1 MHYPH
6 PRKRYVILT
15 AGDGTTIPP
24 MNAPMVGSWVV
35 DVQAV
40 QPFTIHGDLYY
51 ELHVT
56 RRDDAAGGQVL
67 ALKVPAHAIPARRRR
82 GRR

>member
-1 MHYPH
+1 
-6 PRKRYVILT
+6 
-15 AGDGTTIPP
+15 

-40 QPFTIHGDLYY
+40 RPFTIHGDLYY

-56 RRDDAAGGQVL
+56 RRDDDAGGQVL
-67 ALKVPAHAIPARRRR
+67 ALKVPAHATSGTPAA
-82 GRR
+82 GQTLSVTFLMGQVTAAKPTETA

>member
-1 MHYPH
+1 
-6 PRKRYVILT
+6 
-15 AGDGTTIPP
+15 

-40 QPFTIHGDLYY
+40 RPFTIHGDLYY

-56 RRDDAAGGQVL
+56 RRDDDAGGGGGGQVL
-67 ALKVPAHAIPARRRR
+67 ALRVPAHATPGTPAAGQTLAVTFLMGQVTGAKPVER
-82 GRR
+82 G

>member
-1 MHYPH
+1 
-6 PRKRYVILT
+6 
-15 AGDGTTIPP
+15 

-40 QPFTIHGDLYY
+40 RPFTIHGDLYY

-56 RRDDAAGGQVL
+56 RRDDAGGGQVL
-67 ALKVPAHAIPARRRR
+67 ALKVPAHAISDTPAA
-82 GRR
+82 GQTLSVTFLMGQGTAAKPTETA